1 MNLDKT
7 ASALKRINRLYELI
21 SEMGEASTTEQDLLK
36 AYVMDLYKAVADGEE
51 LPVADSPTANTTTP
65 KRTAVP
71 TPPPVAQPTAQPA
84 PKASPVSEEVIPEPA
99 VEQAAPQPQ
108 KKVTAA
114 ANSELDE
121 LFQTEKI
128 SELSDKLSCSPI
140 SDLTKAMGLN
150 EKIFTVNE
158 LFEGNNGE
166 FQNLMVALNGLN
178 SYDEAKTVLMSSVA
192 TKYEWSKPDKLKK
205 ARNFIKLIQRR
216 YN

>member
-36 AYVMDLYKAVADGEE
+36 AYVKDLYKAVADGEE
-51 LPVADSPTANTTTP
+51 LSVSDTPVANTVAP
-65 KRTAVP
+65 KLAAVP
-71 TPPPVAQPTAQPA
+71 TPPPVAQPVAQPA
-84 PKASPVSEEVIPEPA
+84 PEPIPEPEEVVPEPV
-99 VEQAAPQPQ
+99 VEQVAPQPQ
-108 KKVTAA
+108 RKVPTAVNA
-114 ANSELDE
+114 ELTE

-128 SELSDKLSCSPI
+128 SELSDKLSFSPI

-158 LFEGNNGE
+158 LFEGNNAE

-178 SYDEAKTVLMSSVA
+178 SYDEAKSVLMSSVA
-192 TKYEWSKPDKLKK
+192 TKYEWSKPGKMKK